1 MKRSWRSFGGHLGPG
16 LVTGASDDDPAGIVT
31 YTQAGAQF
39 GFAPLWLAVFTVPL
53 MIAVQET
60 CARIALVA
68 RTGLFGLFRRYF
80 PRWLGWLLALLFVGA
95 NVFNIAAD
103 LNMMAA
109 SMALLLP
116 GSRWF
121 WIGAFAVGSFALQ
134 VFLSYASYAKVL
146 RWLVLSLMAYVGVL
160 FFVKMPWSQAFLA
173 TLIPQPVS
181 SAEYLLVIIAILG
194 TTLSPYLYVW
204 QAAEE
209 VEETADCE
217 RHARASGAACGMAN
231 REQLPQMRF
240 DVSFGMVVS
249 NVIFWCI
256 VAAAAAT
263 LHGQGITAIT
273 GADQAALVLRP
284 FLGPIAVAL
293 FVLGI
298 VGTGL
303 LTIPVLAGSAAYA
316 VAELKSWRS
325 SLNDT
330 WKEAPLFY
338 GVLALCMGGGVLL
351 NVWDLPP
358 IQMLIWSAILNALL
372 APPLLLAILW
382 LANHR
387 KVMGTHR
394 NGRWANVVL
403 GIALLVMTVAALVWA
418 YLTLQ
423 GR

>member
-1 MKRSWRSFGGHLGPG
+1 MKRSWRSFGEHLGPG

-39 GFAPLWLAVFTVPL
+39 GFASLWLAVFTLPL
-53 MIAVQET
+53 MIGVQEM

-80 PRWLGWLLALLFVGA
+80 PRWLGWVLALLFVGA

-109 SMALLLP
+109 SMTLLLP

-121 WIGAFAVGSFALQ
+121 WIGTFAVGSLALQ
-134 VFLSYASYAKVL
+134 VFLPYASYAKVL

-160 FFVKMPWSQAFLA
+160 FFVKMPWSQALFA
-173 TLIPQPVS
+173 TFIPQHVDA
-181 SAEYLLVIIAILG
+181 AEYLLLIIAILG

-209 VEETADCE
+209 VEEVADCE
-217 RHARASGAACGMAN
+217 RHAHAPSETCGLAN
-231 REQLPQMRF
+231 RDQLPQMRF
-240 DVSFGMVVS
+240 DVSLGMVVS

-263 LHGQGITAIT
+263 LHDQGITAIT
-273 GADQAALVLRP
+273 SADQAALVLRP
-284 FLGPIAVAL
+284 FLGPIAVVL

-298 VGTGL
+298 IGTGL

-316 VAELKSWRS
+316 VSELKAWRS

-330 WKEAPLFY
+330 WREAPMFY
-338 GVLALCMGGGVLL
+338 GALALFMAGGVLL
-351 NVWDLPP
+351 NVWNLPP

-372 APPLLLAILW
+372 APPLLVAILW
-382 LANHR
+382 LGNHR
-387 KVMGTHR
+387 KIMGKHR
-394 NGRWANVVL
+394 NGRWSNVFGGL
-403 GIALLVMTVAALVWA
+403 TLLVMSVAAVVWA
-418 YLTLQ
+418 VL
-423 GR
+423 

>member
-1 MKRSWRSFGGHLGPG
+1 M
-16 LVTGASDDDPAGIVT
+16 TGASDDDPAGIVT

-39 GFAPLWLAVFTVPL
+39 GFAPLWLAAFTIPL

-80 PRWLGWLLALLFVGA
+80 PRWLGWLLAILFVGA

-109 SMALLLP
+109 SMTLLLP

-121 WIGAFAVGSFALQ
+121 WIGTFALGSLALQ
-134 VFLSYASYAKVL
+134 VFLPYASYAKAL

-160 FFVKMPWSQAFLA
+160 FFVKMPWAQALQA
-173 TLIPQPVS
+173 TFVPQHVAG
-181 SAEYLLVIIAILG
+181 AEYLLVIIAILG

-209 VEETADCE
+209 VEEIADCE
-217 RHARASGAACGMAN
+217 RHAQPAGAACGLEN
-231 REQLPQMRF
+231 RDQLPQMRF

-263 LHGQGITAIT
+263 LHDQGITAIT
-273 GADQAALVLRP
+273 SADQAALVLRP

-298 VGTGL
+298 IGTGL

-316 VAELKSWRS
+316 VAELKAWRS

-330 WKEAPLFY
+330 WREAPLFY
-338 GVLALCMGGGVLL
+338 GVLALFMGGGVLL
-351 NVWDLPP
+351 NVWNFPP

-387 KVMGTHR
+387 KVMGKYR
-394 NGRWANVVL
+394 NGRWANAV
-403 GIALLVMTVAALVWA
+403 IAITLLVMTVGAMVWA
-418 YLTLQ
+418 VLTAW

>member
-1 MKRSWRSFGGHLGPG
+1 MKRSWRSFGEHLGPG

-39 GFAPLWLAVFTVPL
+39 GFAPLWLAVFTLPL

-80 PRWLGWLLALLFVGA
+80 PRWLGWLLAILFVGA

-109 SMALLLP
+109 SMTLLLP

-121 WIGAFAVGSFALQ
+121 WIGVFALGSLALQ
-134 VFLSYASYAKVL
+134 VFVPYASYAKIL

-160 FFVKMPWSQAFLA
+160 FFVKMPWSHALLA
-173 TLIPQPVS
+173 TFVPQHLQG
-181 SAEYLLVIIAILG
+181 AEYLLVLIAILG

-217 RHARASGAACGMAN
+217 RHAHAPGAACGIAN

-240 DVSFGMVVS
+240 DVSFGMFVS

-263 LHGQGITAIT
+263 LHSQGITVIT

-284 FLGPIAVAL
+284 FLGPIAVVL

-298 VGTGL
+298 IGTGL

-316 VAELKSWRS
+316 IAELRSWRS

-330 WKEAPLFY
+330 WREAPLFY
-338 GVLALCMGGGVLL
+338 GVLALFMGVGVLL

-387 KVMGTHR
+387 TLMGKHR
-394 NGRWANVVL
+394 NRRWANAVM
-403 GIALLVMTVAALVWA
+403 GIALLVMTVAAIVWA
-418 YLTLQ
+418 TLTAW
-423 GR
+423 GW